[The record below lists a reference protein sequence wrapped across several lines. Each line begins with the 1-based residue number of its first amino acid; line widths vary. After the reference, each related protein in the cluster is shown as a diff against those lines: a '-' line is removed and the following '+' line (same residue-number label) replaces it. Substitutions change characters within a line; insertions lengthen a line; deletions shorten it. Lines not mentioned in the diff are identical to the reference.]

1 MALTPAIREEWRRH
15 QSKFARRWRLAM
27 YAKKKIVFLQGGEDP
42 GLEARILRTSR
53 NDEQRQAMLKDVP
66 LIQAA
71 LQADYIVISRDEN
84 ARALFQ
90 IRELSAIT
98 WVNPVSA
105 PERILEWLREG
116 APSVDEWRLGQH

>member
-27 YAKKKIVFLQGGEDP
+27 YAKKKIVLLEEGQDP
-42 GLEARILRTSR
+42 GLEDRILRTSR

-66 LIQAA
+66 LIWAA
-71 LQADYIVISRDEN
+71 LQADSIVVSRDVN

-90 IRELSAIT
+90 IRELSTIT
-98 WVNPVSA
+98 WVNPVSE
-105 PERILEWLREG
+105 PERILGWLWEG
-116 APSVDEWRLGQH
+116 APAVDAWKLGQH